1 MDKSFFCESG
11 IQLEN
16 DAKNN
21 NIRKDHLLCVFH
33 SYFESSIL
41 SMVGSILGQIL
52 DLDLSLMNEIFKNVF
67 QFWCKNSNIF
77 KSKVLLELKI
87 ELDF

>member
-52 DLDLSLMNEIFKNVF
+52 DLDLSLKNKIFKNIF
-67 QFWCKNSNIF
+67 HFWRKNSNIF
-77 KSKVLLELKI
+77 KSKLLLELKI